1 MTPRI
6 IRIAPNRAGRGGA
19 LKDDDDNDPALTLS
33 ATTLPSLTCNR
44 TLMLSSGNR
53 STVLT
58 VPPER
63 PAINGAMAFCENIDD
78 DDDVEE
84 TAASV
89 DVAKAVGGDIVGEVD
104 AETTML
110 EFKSL

>member
-1 MTPRI
+1 
-6 IRIAPNRAGRGGA
+6 
-19 LKDDDDNDPALTLS
+19 
-33 ATTLPSLTCNR
+33 
-44 TLMLSSGNR
+44 MLSSGNR

-78 DDDVEE
+78 DDDDEEEE

-89 DVAKAVGGDIVGEVD
+89 DVAKVVVGGDIVGEVD

>member
-1 MTPRI
+1 
-6 IRIAPNRAGRGGA
+6 
-19 LKDDDDNDPALTLS
+19 
-33 ATTLPSLTCNR
+33 
-44 TLMLSSGNR
+44 
-53 STVLT
+53 
-58 VPPER
+58 
-63 PAINGAMAFCENIDD
+63 MAFCENIDD